1 VEVTE
6 SSVLLLPFTASSV
19 GVARRHLVSDLI
31 EAGVRASA
39 VTDAALVIS
48 ELLSNALRHAGPLP
62 GSGLRVAWDLDA
74 DSVRISVSDGG
85 GPSRPE
91 FGEPTP
97 TATGG
102 RGLRIVARLSR
113 RWGTLCDDEGTTVWA
128 EVLVMPLETVA
139 VPAVAAESGL
149 TGGSRGV
156 HPRGNGACPVRARS
170 GNSQLAH
177 NTATWLPGARHGRVR
192 LVELNVSSRFHDD
205 HTIVTICGEI
215 DLYTAPRLHSE
226 LAGLLAEGMPP
237 RVVIDMSGVEFCDS
251 TGMNVLLSCL
261 RRARERGG
269 ELEIAAPKPAVRKI
283 LQVTGLDSVFT
294 LIEDTDPKGLSRPKP
309 AVPQ

>member
-1 VEVTE
+1 MEVTE
-6 SSVLLLPFTASSV
+6 SSALLLPFTASSV

-31 EAGVRASA
+31 EAGVCASA

-48 ELLSNALRHAGPLP
+48 ELLSNALQHAEPLP
-62 GSGLRVAWDLDA
+62 GAGIRVAWDLDT
-74 DSVRISVSDGG
+74 DSVRVAVSDGG
-85 GPSRPE
+85 GPTRPE
-91 FGEPTP
+91 LGEPTP
-97 TATGG
+97 TTTGG

-113 RWGTLCDDEGTTVWA
+113 RWGTLSDGEGTTVWA
-128 EVLVMPLETVA
+128 EVLVMPLEAVA
-139 VPAVAAESGL
+139 VPAAAAEGGL
-149 TGGSRGV
+149 AHR
-156 HPRGNGACPVRARS
+156 VRARS
-170 GNSQLAH
+170 GNSQVAL
-177 NTATWLPGARHGRVR
+177 NVATWLPDPRHGKVR

-226 LAGLLAEGMPP
+226 LAGLLAEGMPA
-237 RVVIDMSGVEFCDS
+237 RVVVDMSGVEFCDS

-294 LIEDTDPKGLSRPKP
+294 LVEDADLRGLSRPKP

>member
-1 VEVTE
+1 MTE
-6 SSVLLLPFTASSV
+6 SSVLQLPFTASSV

-48 ELLSNALRHAGPLP
+48 ELLSNALRHAEPLP
-62 GSGLRVAWDLDA
+62 DAGIRVSWDLEDH
-74 DSVRISVSDGG
+74 SVRVCVSDGG
-85 GPSRPE
+85 GTTRPE
-91 FGEPTP
+91 LGRPTP
-97 TATGG
+97 TTTGG

-113 RWGTLCDDEGTTVWA
+113 RWGTSCDGEGTTVWA

-139 VPAVAAESGL
+139 VPAAAAESGL
-149 TGGSRGV
+149 AHR
-156 HPRGNGACPVRARS
+156 VRRRS
-170 GNSQLAH
+170 GNSQHAL
-177 NTATWLPGARHGRVR
+177 NVVTWNPGPRRGKVR

-205 HTIVTICGEI
+205 HTIVTIRGEI

-226 LAGLLAEGMPP
+226 LVGLLTEGMPT
-237 RVVIDMSGVEFCDS
+237 RVIIDMSGVEFCDS

-283 LQVTGLDSVFT
+283 LQVTGLDAVFT
-294 LIEDTDPKGLSRPKP
+294 LVEDADARGLSRPKP